1 MRDGV
6 PTEAHMVGFEELL
19 FVLIGLA
26 GTVVSWFRLRK
37 SYAVWMTGNWLLF
50 SCQSFIQS
58 APRYTLLLFP
68 LFLLFAQTARNRVLG
83 ALLLAW
89 SLLFFAL
96 FASQF
101 VQGRWAF

>member
-1 MRDGV
+1 LDDWQL
-6 PTEAHMVGFEELL
+6 AALL
-19 FVLIGLA
+19 LPVLH
-26 GTVVSWFRLRK
+26 
-37 SYAVWMTGNWLLF
+37 
-50 SCQSFIQS
+50 
-58 APRYTLLLFP
+58 PDRYTLLLFP